1 MSRILNV
8 SLGSWSAL
16 AIVSFEN
23 EIHAQEIKWIKSK
36 SYWENFRQNQNTDD
50 YFKMIA
56 KNGVLFCLKNVNA
69 CTTLD
74 EIFNKNVLKSFTII
88 RCTTPFTINCFSPL
102 KSSITGIWQGP
113 TYDVLGPL
121 LLIHRMQDVTCQI
134 KRTFQSPNLFEK

>member
-1 MSRILNV
+1 
-8 SLGSWSAL
+8 
-16 AIVSFEN
+16 
-23 EIHAQEIKWIKSK
+23 
-36 SYWENFRQNQNTDD
+36 
-50 YFKMIA
+50 MIA

-134 KRTFQSPNLFEK
+134 KRTFQSPNLFEKQRKDEKKRYRNEGKIKNQYYLNI